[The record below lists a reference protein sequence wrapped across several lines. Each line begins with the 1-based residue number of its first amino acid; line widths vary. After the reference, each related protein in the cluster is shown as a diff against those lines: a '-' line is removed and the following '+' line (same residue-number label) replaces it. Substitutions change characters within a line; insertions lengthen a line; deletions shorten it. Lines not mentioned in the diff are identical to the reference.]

1 MFKELSNKTY
11 EVGGSIRNEFLGRKP
26 NDIDFVIETTEEEFN
41 KIFPNAKKVGN
52 SFPVYLIEDY
62 EVALTRTERS
72 SGTKYQDFIVDKIG
86 VSIEEDLSRR
96 DISINSIARNYI
108 TGELVDPYNGI
119 DDINNKIIR
128 TINPKFVLEDP
139 LRVYRIARFAAEFDF
154 NIDKKTIDIIQRDQK
169 EIKRVLPERIYAEL
183 KKMYERS
190 AQPSI
195 FFRVLYNLGV
205 LKYHFKPLYVA
216 TSVPAGPSK
225 YHGNKSVFDHLLDS
239 FDNAKYN
246 GHSFSVA
253 IASLVH
259 DFGKIITQRSKLPH
273 HYKHELRGIKLIE
286 KFFES
291 HKFDAHTVELA
302 KVASRHHMQFHIL
315 TKIKKP
321 VKLIRFYKSIKKLF
335 KEVIEVAQNDHG
347 VSIEEREILSNLE
360 KTFKETEIV
369 IPDEI
374 HTKGKE
380 AIINFVE
387 SKYAEKYKKI
397 VNSNE

>member
-216 TSVPAGPSK
+216 TSIPAGPSK

-374 HTKGKE
+374 HKKGKE

-387 SKYAEKYKKI
+387 NKYAEKYKEI
-397 VNSNE
+397 VNSHK

>member
-1 MFKELSNKTY
+1 
-11 EVGGSIRNEFLGRKP
+11 
-26 NDIDFVIETTEEEFN
+26 
-41 KIFPNAKKVGN
+41 
-52 SFPVYLIEDY
+52 
-62 EVALTRTERS
+62 
-72 SGTKYQDFIVDKIG
+72 
-86 VSIEEDLSRR
+86 
-96 DISINSIARNYI
+96 
-108 TGELVDPYNGI
+108 
-119 DDINNKIIR
+119 
-128 TINPKFVLEDP
+128 
-139 LRVYRIARFAAEFDF
+139 
-154 NIDKKTIDIIQRDQK
+154 
-169 EIKRVLPERIYAEL
+169 
-183 KKMYERS
+183 MYERS

-216 TSVPAGPSK
+216 TSIPAGPSK

-374 HTKGKE
+374 HKKGKE

-387 SKYAEKYKKI
+387 NKYAEKYKEI
-397 VNSNE
+397 VNSHK